1 VTLQLS
7 ENAMRA
13 LGENGEAKVRLWA
26 AVKGYEMHELTAG
39 TAAELAGLSTAEFL
53 KALGQFGVS
62 VLEDLSPE
70 ELEREIDVARRA
82 RGG

>member
-1 VTLQLS
+1 MTLELS
-7 ENAMRA
+7 ESAIRA

-53 KALGQFGVS
+53 RALGQFGVS
-62 VLEDLSPE
+62 VLDDLTPE
-70 ELEREIDVARRA
+70 ELEREVDVARRA
-82 RGG
+82 AGR